1 MIIFIQNRFRTIKKA
16 FCFHNQILCSMKTL
30 VDPDVDP
37 SQEDEEI
44 TVDVNSVVEVIG
56 EKKRRPSMLL

>member
-1 MIIFIQNRFRTIKKA
+1 
-16 FCFHNQILCSMKTL
+16 MKTL

-56 EKKRRPSMLL
+56 EKKRRPSILL